1 MDFCNNRVCG
11 SDTGENAPKLFTN
24 IYKEITIVSA
34 PK

>member
-11 SDTGENAPKLFTN
+11 SNTGEDSPKPFTN
-24 IYKEITIVSA
+24 VYKEITVVPA